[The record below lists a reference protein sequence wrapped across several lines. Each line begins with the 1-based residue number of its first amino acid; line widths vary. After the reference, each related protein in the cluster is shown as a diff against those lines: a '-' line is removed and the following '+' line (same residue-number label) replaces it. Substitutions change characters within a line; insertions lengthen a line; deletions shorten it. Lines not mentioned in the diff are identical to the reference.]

1 MLTGLWDLKDLL
13 NSRQYFSK
21 NKLVRENAVTRV
33 HGSCSLRVMVSWRNP
48 FFHSC
53 RLEKC
58 QSLFQSLSAS
68 HLFFQ
73 SLVTVGAMI
82 GSCIGGWLIDKFGR
96 KGSILMSAVPFE
108 LGWLLISFAKN
119 HAMLYAGRIITGLA
133 CGVVSLAVPV
143 SRS

>member
-1 MLTGLWDLKDLL
+1 MLAPGNGLLAKSILPPM
-13 NSRQYFSK
+13 QA
-21 NKLVRENAVTRV
+21 RE
-33 HGSCSLRVMVSWRNP
+33 VSITLP
-48 FFHSC
+48 I
-53 RLEKC
+53 
-58 QSLFQSLSAS
+58 SLSLCY
-68 HLFFQ
+68 LFFQ

-143 SRS
+143 SCS

>member
-1 MLTGLWDLKDLL
+1 MLTGLWDLKYLL
-13 NSRQYFSK
+13 NSRQNRSK
-21 NKLVRENAVTRV
+21 NKLVHENAVTEV
-33 HGSCSLRVMVSWRNP
+33 HGSWSLQAKSILPLMQARKVSITLP
-48 FFHSC
+48 I
-53 RLEKC
+53 
-58 QSLFQSLSAS
+58 SLCLSY
-68 HLFFQ
+68 LFFQ
-73 SLVTVGAMI
+73 SLITVGAMI

>member
-1 MLTGLWDLKDLL
+1 MLTGLWDLKYLL
-13 NSRQYFSK
+13 NSRQNRSK
-21 NKLVRENAVTRV
+21 NKLVHENAVTEV
-33 HGSCSLRVMVSWRNP
+33 HGSCSLQAKSILPLMQPRKVSITLP
-48 FFHSC
+48 I
-53 RLEKC
+53 
-58 QSLFQSLSAS
+58 SLCLSY
-68 HLFFQ
+68 LFFQ
-73 SLVTVGAMI
+73 SLITVGAMI

>member
-1 MLTGLWDLKDLL
+1 MLTGLWDLKYLL
-13 NSRQYFSK
+13 NSRQNRSK
-21 NKLVRENAVTRV
+21 NKLVHENAVTEV
-33 HGSCSLRVMVSWRNP
+33 PGSCSLQAKSILPLMQARKVSITLP
-48 FFHSC
+48 I
-53 RLEKC
+53 
-58 QSLFQSLSAS
+58 SLCLSY
-68 HLFFQ
+68 LFVQ

>member
-1 MLTGLWDLKDLL
+1 MLAPGYGLLAKSILPPM
-13 NSRQYFSK
+13 QA
-21 NKLVRENAVTRV
+21 REVSITLPI
-33 HGSCSLRVMVSWRNP
+33 SL
-48 FFHSC
+48 C
-53 RLEKC
+53 
-58 QSLFQSLSAS
+58 LSY
-68 HLFFQ
+68 LFFQ

-143 SRS
+143 SCS